1 MGEVVGAN
9 KSGERLE
16 TKVTALFSDNNIPVY
31 SYKDTVTS
39 STTTPNC
46 KTKFKLNNKTCDL
59 SIPYYAISQY
69 KHTDIF
75 NANAR
80 IDFLIVNNYTN
91 KRYYLECKNQAVAG
105 SVDQKFPYYI
115 HNIQHNKYD
124 GQLIFLLNL
133 SGIRQNVLNWLIENA
148 PIYNYFVVSIEN
160 MEKIVEIVS
169 EVTNER
175 IFINRVSKS
184 QSDVS
189 IVSLGQRNLPMSPPI
204 KWAGGKRMIMNH
216 ILQHIPS
223 EFNNYFEPFLG
234 GGSVLLEL
242 FNKGILNSNKKIY
255 VSDINKPLI
264 NMYQVIKNFP
274 NELINELNNEMYN
287 KKEEYYINRDLFN
300 KLKTNINC
308 DDVQESL
315 KLAALFVYL
324 NKYGFNGM
332 YRENRSGSFNIP
344 AGSQQKPTLI
354 DKHNILTI
362 SKCMNDNNV
371 QIVNCSYNSIL
382 PFVQQG
388 DFIYLDPPYD
398 ETFTDYTKEPF
409 GKQQQQELKLFIEA
423 LTQKGAYVM
432 MSNSNTEFIKQLYSQ
447 LPFIQ
452 YTIDTKRLLN
462 SNAENRKNIIQET
475 ITTNWMGVS
484 PPYDEK

>member
-1 MGEVVGAN
+1 MSEIVGAN

-16 TKVTALFSDNNIPVY
+16 TKVTALLSDNNIPVY
-31 SYKDTVTS
+31 SYKDTITS
-39 STTTPNC
+39 STTTPNS
-46 KTKFKLNNKTCDL
+46 KNKFKLNNKICDL
-59 SIPYYAISQY
+59 SIPFYAISQY

-80 IDFLIVNNYTN
+80 IDFLIVNNETN
-91 KRYYLECKNQAVAG
+91 KRYYLECKNQAVPG

-160 MEKIVEIVS
+160 MQRIVEIIS

-175 IFINRVSKS
+175 IFINNNVSNS
-184 QSDVS
+184 QVEISS
-189 IVSLGQRNLPMSPPI
+189 ISSGNQRNLPMSPPI

-216 ILQHIPS
+216 ILDHIPS
-223 EFNNYFEPFLG
+223 QFNNYFEPFLG

-242 FNKGILNSNKKIY
+242 FNKGILLSNKKIY
-255 VSDINKPLI
+255 ISDINKPLI

-274 NELINELNNEMYN
+274 NELINELKNDLYN
-287 KKEEYYINRDLFN
+287 KKEQYYNNRDIFN
-300 KLKTNINC
+300 KLKKDIDYNNILDC
-308 DDVQESL
+308 I
-315 KLAALFVYL
+315 KLAALFIYL

-332 YRENRSGSFNIP
+332 YRENRSGAFNIP
-344 AGSQQKPTLI
+344 AGSQRNPTLI
-354 DKHNILTI
+354 DTHNILTI
-362 SKCMNDNNV
+362 SKCMNDSN
-371 QIVNCSYNSIL
+371 IEIANCTYQNIL
-382 PFVQQG
+382 PFVQKG

-409 GKQQQQELKLFIEA
+409 GKQQQEELKLFITK
-423 LTQKGAYVM
+423 LSQKGAYVM

-447 LPFIQ
+447 EPFVQ
-452 YTIDTKRLLN
+452 YIIDTKRLLN
-462 SNAENRKNIIQET
+462 SNADNRKNIVQET
-475 ITTNWMGVS
+475 ITTN
-484 PPYDEK
+484 YLLNQFN